1 MFRIKLTFARS
12 IMKRKI
18 KIENL
23 VLDQKNPRLPKTID
37 SEVSII
43 EYMIDKE
50 QILNILED
58 IANIGLSP
66 IEYTA
71 VLMEG
76 TIYIV
81 LEGNRRVSAL
91 KLLNNPEL
99 IPLYSKKIND
109 ILSDT
114 SNKIESIECVV
125 FDKREDARMWLE
137 RKHSGQ
143 QNGVGTKSWSAEQ
156 KTRFEGGRSNNNT
169 LAVSIID
176 FAKKNHIKEAET
188 EGILT
193 TVTRFL
199 GNPAF
204 RNSIGLRSNTK
215 DLEIVIDIPKEDFIL
230 ALEKF
235 IFDVVDKNNK
245 AVSSR
250 SNKDDYIEY
259 GNYLYD
265 TYLKEVERVDSYT
278 LNKLEQDVNAG
289 DHGKN
294 GTESVVDAEGH
305 QNSSDSSAASIS
317 EQDPFE
323 QDPLKQKEE
332 PNTPSKQRSSK
343 NPSNRKYIF
352 TNEFYCKTSNQIIM
366 TIYHELKVIHVESFP
381 LSCAI
386 ITRVFTES
394 VLKCYLNI
402 VGSKKVSKDR
412 LDLTIIEV
420 NKYFKLDG
428 NEHKLTASQETAL
441 KNLTLLV
448 ESRGSALSP
457 VSLGIN
463 AHGGSYPKA
472 SELKTDWMNIEPII
486 QYILNEIK

>member
-71 VLMEG
+71 VLKEG
-76 TIYIV
+76 SNYIV

-109 ILSDT
+109 ILSNT

-199 GNPAF
+199 ANPAF

-250 SNKDDYIEY
+250 SNKDDYIKY

-265 TYLKEVERVDSYT
+265 TYLKEVERVDSYI
-278 LNKLEQDVNAG
+278 LNKLEQNVNAG
-289 DHGKN
+289 DHRKN
-294 GTESVVDAEGH
+294 NTESVVEAEGH

-323 QDPLKQKEE
+323 QKEE
-332 PNTPSKQRSSK
+332 LTPPNKQRSSK
-343 NPSNRKYIF
+343 NPNDRKYIF
-352 TNEFYCKTSNQIIM
+352 TNDFYCKTSHQILV
-366 TIYHELKVIHVESFP
+366 TIFHELKKIDVNEFP
-381 LSCAI
+381 MSCAI
-386 ITRVFTES
+386 VTRLFMEYI
-394 VLKCYLNI
+394 LKFYLSSINGKDTSRAKLDYAILEIYKYLNSEENMEKLNQI
-402 VGSKKVSKDR
+402 QRASLKSLKF
-412 LDLTIIEV
+412 LQE
-420 NKYFKLDG
+420 NK
-428 NEHKLTASQETAL
+428 S
-441 KNLTLLV
+441 
-448 ESRGSALSP
+448 SALSP
-457 VSLGIN
+457 ASLGMN
-463 AHGGSYPKA
+463 AHAGAYPKA
-472 SELKTDWMNIEPII
+472 SELKIDWMNIEPII